1 MKKLILSL
9 MLITGSLS
17 FSNDKDRGKNSSNFE
32 ELRSRAEISYKQ
44 KEKKNLKKTS
54 EKSSSIIPN
63 IFNDADSFDGS
74 DK

>member
-17 FSNDKDRGKNSSNFE
+17 FSNDRDRGKDSQNFE
-32 ELRSRAEISYKQ
+32 ELKLRAEISYEQ
-44 KEKKNLKKTS
+44 KEEKNLKIPNK
-54 EKSSSIIPN
+54 KSRSIISN
-63 IFNDADSFDGS
+63 IFSYTDPLDGD

>member
-17 FSNDKDRGKNSSNFE
+17 FSNDRDRGKDSSNFE

-54 EKSSSIIPN
+54 SIIPN
-63 IFNDADSFDGS
+63 IFNDADSLDGS